1 MSDAGSARA
10 AILRA
15 FMARHIVLDLE
26 RYAREVVANPLRRL
40 YLALSA
46 LLLLILVGTV
56 GYVMLL
62 GVTVVDA
69 VYQTVITIATVGFS
83 EVAPFT
89 PLARVFTI
97 FLILSGVGI
106 TAWAATAAVEVM
118 LGQYFWAN
126 VRRRKMEETLL
137 SIRDHF
143 IIGGYGRMG
152 RQIVRDLRAR
162 GERFVVIDRNGPGL
176 EELVEQNIPFVAGDA
191 TQDEV
196 LLNAGIERARGFVA
210 AIGDDADNVVA
221 VLTARGL
228 NPTIQIVAR
237 GTTEVTESK
246 LRRAGADRVV
256 SPYAIGG
263 HRLALAM
270 LQPAVDDFMNRLFN
284 LDQFDVDVGEVP
296 VQAGSAFDGRTLAE
310 CDFRRRWGLTVIAI
324 RSTSGEFAFSPDSE
338 HRVAPSEVLIVIGSP
353 KAILAI
359 QDARA

>member
-1 MSDAGSARA
+1 MLAAHPTA
-10 AILRA
+10 PAILLP
-15 FMARHIVLDLE
+15 FMARHVVLDLE
-26 RYAREVVANPLRRL
+26 RFARAIVANPLRRL
-40 YLALSA
+40 YLALATLGILIILGTLGYIA
-46 LLLLILVGTV
+46 LLDVTLI
-56 GYVMLL
+56 
-62 GVTVVDA
+62 DA
-69 VYQTVITIATVGFS
+69 LYQTIITVATVGFS

-89 PLARVFTI
+89 PEARVFTI
-97 FLILSGVGI
+97 FLIVTGVGI

-137 SIRDHF
+137 SIRDHY

-152 RQIVRDLRAR
+152 RQIVRDLRTR
-162 GERFVVIDRNGPGL
+162 GERFVVIDRNGTSMD
-176 EELVEQNIPFVAGDA
+176 ELVEQNTPFVAGDA

-196 LLNAGIERARGFVA
+196 PLAAGIERARGFVA

-228 NPTIQIVAR
+228 NPSIQIVAR

-284 LDQFDVDVGEVP
+284 LDQFDVDVGEITVR
-296 VQAGSAFDGRTLAE
+296 AGSIFDGRTLSE
-310 CDFRRRWGLTVIAI
+310 CDLRRRWGLTVIAI
-324 RSTSGEFAFSPDSE
+324 RSTTGEFAISPDSE
-338 HRVAPSEVLIVIGSP
+338 HRVAPAETLIVIGNP
-353 KAILAI
+353 QAIIAI
-359 QDARA
+359 QEARA